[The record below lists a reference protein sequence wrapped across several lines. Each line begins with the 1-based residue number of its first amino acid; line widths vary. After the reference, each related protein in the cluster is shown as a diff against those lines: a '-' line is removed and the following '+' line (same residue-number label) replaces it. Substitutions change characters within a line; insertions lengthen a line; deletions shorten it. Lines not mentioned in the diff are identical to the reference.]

1 MRTALQ
7 FTSLLTLPV
16 FVLVSFSEYLILCTF
31 TRKKERTEQER
42 EKERNKQRKK
52 ENSKETRN

>member
-16 FVLVSFSEYLILCTF
+16 FVLVSFSEYLICAHSLG
-31 TRKKERTEQER
+31 KKKEQER
-42 EKERNKQRKK
+42 EKERNKERKK